1 MNNREG
7 PMSDFKSRML
17 SRSRSLPARQR
28 GAMTMFSAILILILL
43 TELVLYATQVG
54 VFEQRKSAN
63 DMRQKQAFHAAEAG
77 LQNAK
82 EFFLANVQFLSFP
95 GENGWLDLGS
105 GTDRWVACANA
116 DFANPNHP
124 CSGEAFPDTEAL
136 ADLRSS
142 IEAGTFYYS
151 WDDELNP
158 QEDDTLVPI
167 NTAADADENPDL
179 LDRLTPMG
187 QRVEVQALLCVL
199 DLNRA
204 AVPPDPAVRGC
215 IAAGD
220 PIPEGQHIYFM
231 LTLLAKGQA
240 ACADPGDPVTCEA
253 EALVSEK
260 LGSFGPA
267 SGNGGPGVP
276 LTARSAFPPSGNA
289 EIVPNPNGG
298 GPGVPISAW
307 INGRPDGDLCPGQEV
322 PYDPSGSSWSSCER
336 HEWYGVDALP
346 EDYLCPGSCAC
357 ESSER
362 RLTYAE
368 GGTQIIG
375 IDIVVD
381 PLFPCNLFEATF
393 GVEKT
398 LEAFNLLKSTVGI
411 EIDDCGILDETSAG
425 VYWMTGDTC
434 QINGGTTVGS
444 PEFPVFLVS
453 AAETTT
459 LNGGVNLF
467 GVVYITDIL
476 NAEPE
481 FNALGTN
488 TVYGALVADLLTEM
502 DFGGDF
508 ELVYVDAIVDL
519 ASQSGGIGKV
529 TGGWSDFHPVW
540 QGRAES

>member
-1 MNNREG
+1 
-7 PMSDFKSRML
+7 MSNFKSKLL
-17 SRSRSLPARQR
+17 SRSRTLPGRQR
-28 GAMTMFSAILILILL
+28 GAMTMFTAVLILILL

-63 DMRQKQAFHAAEAG
+63 DARQKQAFHAAEAG

-82 EFFLANVQFLSFP
+82 EFFLANVQFLSYP

-105 GTDRWVACANA
+105 GTERWAACIEDPEF
-116 DFANPNHP
+116 DFDDPDPHHP
-124 CSGEAFPDTEAL
+124 CAGEGFPDTEAF

-142 IEAGTFYYS
+142 VEAGTYYYS
-151 WDDELNP
+151 FNDDLNP
-158 QEDDTLVPI
+158 QEDDTLLPI
-167 NTAADADENPDL
+167 DTMADEDTDPDL
-179 LDRLTPMG
+179 LDRLEPLG
-187 QRVEVQALLCVL
+187 ERVEVQALLCVL

-204 AVPPDPAVRGC
+204 AVPPEPAVRGC

-220 PIPEGQHIYFM
+220 PIPEGEHIYFM

-240 ACADPGDPVTCEA
+240 ACADPGDPATCEA
-253 EALVSEK
+253 EALVAEK

-276 LTARSAFPPSGNA
+276 LTARSAFPPTGNA

-307 INGRPDGDLCPGQEV
+307 INGRLEGDLCPGQEV

-336 HEWYGVDALP
+336 HEWYGVDTLP

-357 ESSER
+357 ELSER
-362 RLTYAE
+362 RLTYAD
-368 GGTQIIG
+368 GGDQVIG

-381 PLFPCNLFEATF
+381 DQFPCDLFKATF

-398 LEAFNLLKSTVGI
+398 EEAFNELKASVGI

-434 QINGGTTVGS
+434 QLNGGTVVGS

-453 AAETTT
+453 AADTTT
-459 LNGGVNLF
+459 LNGGVNFF
-467 GVVYITDIL
+467 GVVYITDVL

-488 TVYGALVADLLTEM
+488 TVYGALVADFLEPPMT
-502 DFGGDF
+502 FGGDF
-508 ELVYVDAIVDL
+508 ELVYIDAIVQL

-529 TGGWSDFHPVW
+529 AGGWTDVSPIW
-540 QGRAES
+540 RGRAES